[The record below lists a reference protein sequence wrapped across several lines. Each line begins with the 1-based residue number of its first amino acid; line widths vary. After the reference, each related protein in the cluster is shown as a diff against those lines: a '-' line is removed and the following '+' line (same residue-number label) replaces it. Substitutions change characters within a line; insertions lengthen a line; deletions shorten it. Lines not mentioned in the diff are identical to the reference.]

1 MPLER
6 AVRKLTAVPAELFGI
21 RERGTLASGHFA
33 DLVLFDPLRVIDCAT
48 ELVYDLPGGG
58 PRLLT
63 KAEGIEAVI
72 VNGAVAVERG
82 ELTGAR
88 TGQVLRGS

>member
-1 MPLER
+1 
-6 AVRKLTAVPAELFGI
+6 VRKLTGVPAELFGI
-21 RERGTLASGHFA
+21 RERGELRPGWKA
-33 DLVLFDPLRVIDCAT
+33 DVVLFDAGKVIDRET

-63 KAEGIEAVI
+63 RADGIESVI
-72 VNGAVAVERG
+72 VNGQVAVQQG

-88 TGQVLRGS
+88 AGQVLRAA